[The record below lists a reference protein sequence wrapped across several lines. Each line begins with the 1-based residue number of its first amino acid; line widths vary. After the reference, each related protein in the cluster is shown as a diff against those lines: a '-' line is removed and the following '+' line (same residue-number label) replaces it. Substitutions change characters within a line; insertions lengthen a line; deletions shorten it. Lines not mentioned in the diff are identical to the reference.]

1 MLTYL
6 NGDIRF
12 PDVEEATVE
21 GLVAVGGDLSP
32 QRLILS
38 YRQGIFP
45 WYSKDQPV
53 LWWSPDPRGIIPLNK
68 LHIGAT
74 LQKILKRK
82 TYEIKFNTA
91 FENVMRSCAVTHSDG
106 ESGWITEEMILAYK
120 KLHDLGFAHSVE
132 YWKNGKL
139 AGGLYGIAIGGL
151 FAGESMFYKEP
162 NASKLALIA
171 LVERMKVRG
180 FTLLDCQMV
189 TEATKRF
196 GAIEISRKE
205 YLRHLGKALSEP
217 CKFV

>member
-6 NGDIRF
+6 NSDIRF
-12 PDVEEATVE
+12 PDVEEATEE

-32 QRLILS
+32 QRLVLS

-68 LHIGAT
+68 LHIGTT
-74 LQKILKRK
+74 LQKFLKRK

-91 FENVMRSCAVTHSDG
+91 FENVIRSCAVTHNDS
-106 ESGWITEEMILAYK
+106 ESGWITEEMVLAYK

-139 AGGLYGIAIGGL
+139 AGGLYGVAIGGL

-171 LVERMKVRG
+171 LVERMKAQG

-205 YLRHLGKALSEP
+205 YLRLLGKALSEP

>member
-1 MLTYL
+1 M
-6 NGDIRF
+6 
-12 PDVEEATVE
+12 V
-21 GLVAVGGDLSP
+21 
-32 QRLILS
+32 
-38 YRQGIFP
+38 
-45 WYSKDQPV
+45 
-53 LWWSPDPRGIIPLNK
+53 
-68 LHIGAT
+68 
-74 LQKILKRK
+74 
-82 TYEIKFNTA
+82 
-91 FENVMRSCAVTHSDG
+91 
-106 ESGWITEEMILAYK
+106 LAYK

>member
-1 MLTYL
+1 M
-6 NGDIRF
+6 
-12 PDVEEATVE
+12 E

>member
-1 MLTYL
+1 MLNYL
-6 NGDIRF
+6 NGDIQF

-38 YRQGIFP
+38 YRLGIFP
-45 WYSKDQPV
+45 WYSKDQPI
-53 LWWSPDPRGIIPLNK
+53 LWWSPDPRGIIPLSK
-68 LHIGAT
+68 LHVGT
-74 LQKILKRK
+74 SLQKVLKRK
-82 TYEIKFNTA
+82 TYEIKVNTA
-91 FENVMRSCAVTHSDG
+91 FEDVIRSCAVTHNDG
-106 ESGWITEEMILAYK
+106 EPGWITEEMILAYK

-139 AGGLYGIAIGGL
+139 TGGLYGVAIGGL

-162 NASKLALIA
+162 NASKVALIA
-171 LVERMKVRG
+171 LVERMKGQG
-180 FTLLDCQMV
+180 FSLLDCQMV
-189 TEATKRF
+189 TEATKKF

-205 YLRHLGKALSEP
+205 YLRHLGTALSEA

>member
-1 MLTYL
+1 
-6 NGDIRF
+6 
-12 PDVEEATVE
+12 VE